1 MERYKRITKTRKP
14 IRVKWPNSGLV
25 LLHNGEQL
33 FLLSVRQDGYV
44 ILNSESFHSYHGRFY
59 KKNDLSKYDI
69 WPLNTKFYYETLKQ
83 VVK

>member
-1 MERYKRITKTRKP
+1 MERYRYITKTRKP

-44 ILNSESFHSYHGRFY
+44 ILNSESSHNYHGRFY
-59 KKNDLSKYDI
+59 TKEDFSRFNI
-69 WPLNTKFYYETLKQ
+69 WPLNTKFYYETLKR